1 MSPRLHPRV
10 RVSLTGFWERQCVRA
25 EARRRYDQEFAAR
38 SLPLGIV
45 VRRIEPTFQTPRTFE
60 TWQRIRR
67 AE

>member
-10 RVSLTGFWERQCVRA
+10 RVSLTGFWDRQQARA
-25 EARRRYDQEFAAR
+25 EARRQYVAAYAAR